1 MENLRKYLVMLD
13 NLEDFME
20 DLPML
25 DFDTE
30 IENFYENVLE
40 LLENHREI
48 MQARL
53 NKKEKELL
61 KRGV

>member
-1 MENLRKYLVMLD
+1 MGDLRKYLTMLD
-13 NLEDFME
+13 SLEDFME
-20 DLPML
+20 DLPTL
-25 DFDTE
+25 NFDTE

-53 NKKEKELL
+53 NNKEKELL